1 MRYTAVRR
9 GSGFSGKVILF
20 LITVTATSGG
30 FLLGYFVGK
39 SMSTPSVTQSPV
51 PKQTISITTVPPKEI
66 AETVE
71 KNAQAL
77 EKNVSVEPTPQKPG
91 SPLIPVQSSPA
102 PHAAVIR
109 DHEQKAPRPS
119 LGVNEKTTPPRETKS
134 TGDEGVVYTVQVGAF
149 KNQKEADSLR
159 VKLDSKG
166 YKVYTKKGTLQKA
179 TVFKVMVGEF
189 TRKKEAEVFALKLRN
204 AERLNAYV
212 TLRN

>member
-20 LITVTATSGG
+20 LITITATSGG

-39 SMSTPSVTQSPV
+39 SMNTPSVTQSPV
-51 PKQTISITTVPPKEI
+51 PKQTMSITTVPPKEI
-66 AETVE
+66 AQTVE
-71 KNAQAL
+71 KN
-77 EKNVSVEPTPQKPG
+77 VSSEPTPQKPG
-91 SPLIPVQSSPA
+91 SPPIPVQSSPA
-102 PHAAVIR
+102 PHASVIR
-109 DHEQKAPRPS
+109 DHEQKAPPMPS
-119 LGVNEKTTPPRETKS
+119 PGVNEKATPPRGTKNA
-134 TGDEGVVYTVQVGAF
+134 GDEGAAYTVQVGAF

-166 YKVYTKKGTLQKA
+166 YKVYTKKGTLKKA

-189 TRKKEAEVFALKLRN
+189 ARKKEAEVFALKLRN

-212 TLRN
+212 TVMN

>member
-39 SMSTPSVTQSPV
+39 SMNTPSVTHSPV
-51 PKQTISITTVPPKEI
+51 PKQTMSNPTVSPKEI
-66 AETVE
+66 AQTVE
-71 KNAQAL
+71 KN
-77 EKNVSVEPTPQKPG
+77 VSREPAPQKPV
-91 SPLIPVQSSPA
+91 SPPVSVQSSPA

-109 DHEQKAPRPS
+109 DHEQKAPGPS
-119 LGVNEKTTPPRETKS
+119 SGVNEKAIPPKETTRA
-134 TGDEGVVYTVQVGAF
+134 GDEGVAYTVQVGAF

-166 YKVYTKKGTLQKA
+166 YKVYTKKGTLKKV

-189 TRKKEAEVFALKLRN
+189 ARKKEAEVFALKLRN

-212 TLRN
+212 TVMN